1 MTESSYHNDI
11 TDITQLL
18 ARYALNMSKGD
29 YPGAATVFTPDA
41 TYSAF
46 GQTHTLEEFPIY
58 LKDAPHGLLVTSP
71 PAIEIEGDTATG
83 QQVMYFVD
91 QATHETRLGYWTD
104 EYRRTP
110 DGWRVRSRS
119 MTFMR
124 RSGAYDSGKFV
135 PKAAS
140 GAE

>member
-1 MTESSYHNDI
+1 MTDSSYHRDV

-18 ARYALNMSKGD
+18 ARYALAMSKGD
-29 YPGAATVFTPDA
+29 YPAAATVFTPDG

-46 GQTHTLEEFPIY
+46 GETHTLEEFPIY

-71 PAIEIEGDTATG
+71 PAIDVDGDTATG
-83 QQVMYFVD
+83 EQVMYFVD
-91 QATHETRLGYWTD
+91 QATHDTRLGYWTD
-104 EYRRTP
+104 EYRRTA

-124 RSGAYDSGKFV
+124 RSGAFDSGNHV
-135 PKAAS
+135 PKSTSA
-140 GAE
+140 